1 MAAGKGDD
9 SSRGPLSADSYDRTP
24 LGDITNKTRVIG
36 GGVEMQKDRK
46 MSEGK

>member
-9 SSRGPLSADSYDRTP
+9 TSRGPLSADSYDRTP